1 MSPKNLQHEW
11 FRFFDAKGVG
21 AVDSLKK
28 LFQWFGQ
35 TSFRQITGRE
45 VGDSVSFDKSHE
57 VLIIHIKCVN
67 NLTFSR

>member
-45 VGDSVSFDKSHE
+45 V
-57 VLIIHIKCVN
+57 
-67 NLTFSR
+67 